1 MRNNF
6 IEGFL
11 LSSVFCFSYFWDHW
25 RNSDKENLSLDR
37 KRRRKKTKQFCIIKI
52 YFYGLKSRF
61 VICRILF
68 FAVENSSRRKMK
80 NNLIM
85 NREFRSC
92 CKENEN
98 EKPHKT
104 HF

>member
-37 KRRRKKTKQFCIIKI
+37 KRRRKKNKTILHNKNLFLWIKI
-52 YFYGLKSRF
+52 SFRYLQNSLLRSGK
-61 VICRILF
+61 LF
-68 FAVENSSRRKMK
+68 ET
-80 NNLIM
+80 
-85 NREFRSC
+85 
-92 CKENEN
+92 EN
-98 EKPHKT
+98 EK
-104 HF
+104 